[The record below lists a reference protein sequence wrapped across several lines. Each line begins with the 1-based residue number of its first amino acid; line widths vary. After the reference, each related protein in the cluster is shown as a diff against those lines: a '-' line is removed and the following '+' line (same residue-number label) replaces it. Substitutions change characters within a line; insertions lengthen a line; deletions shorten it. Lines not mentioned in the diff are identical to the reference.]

1 MCSEIVNKPDLTF
14 IKFCA
19 ALIFAQQKC
28 KKNSS
33 VKQAFFM
40 HFGVTKQVLEERI
53 WFYIKHKNFQTLLV
67 SDLHNSAHEYY

>member
-1 MCSEIVNKPDLTF
+1 
-14 IKFCA
+14 
-19 ALIFAQQKC
+19 
-28 KKNSS
+28 
-33 VKQAFFM
+33 M